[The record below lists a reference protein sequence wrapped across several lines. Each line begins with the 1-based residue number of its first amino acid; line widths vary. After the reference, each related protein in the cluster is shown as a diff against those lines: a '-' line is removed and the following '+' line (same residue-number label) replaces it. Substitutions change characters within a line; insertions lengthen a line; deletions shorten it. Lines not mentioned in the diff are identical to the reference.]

1 MSDPKLDPA
10 PVPRHRFRMRAQM
23 AASAIRSLS
32 AALLAGA
39 LLAGGLVVG
48 SVQAATPSGENTL
61 LEPASLW
68 EPAHPSKGTNTGLP
82 IPRFISLLTDE
93 VNMRVGPGF
102 QYPIEWVY
110 KREGL
115 PVEVEREFDV
125 WRLVLAPDGGRGW
138 VHEATVSGTR
148 TFVVTG
154 GDRILRRQPND
165 QAATVAMLQ
174 MGVIGVI
181 RRCKAGEAWCEVS
194 VGGERG
200 YLPRA
205 DFWGTFPG
213 EAVP

>member
-10 PVPRHRFRMRAQM
+10 RRPRHRFRMRVQI

-32 AALLAGA
+32 AALLAG
-39 LLAGGLVVG
+39 GLVMG
-48 SVQAATPSGENTL
+48 SVQAATPAEKNSL
-61 LEPASLW
+61 LDPAALW
-68 EPAHPSKGTNTGLP
+68 EPAHPFKGSSTGLP
-82 IPRFISLLTDE
+82 IPRFISLLTDD

-110 KREGL
+110 KRRGL

-148 TFVVTG
+148 TFIVTG

-181 RRCKAGEAWCEVS
+181 RRCKAGDAWCEVS
-194 VGGERG
+194 ADGKRG